1 MATRRKVLV
10 NMATNIEVTYHQ
22 REIRNWELD
31 RLLLTTEA
39 VVAAIIHNNAK
50 FNEFGILTLV

>member
-22 REIRNWELD
+22 REIRSWELD
-31 RLLLTTEA
+31 RLTTEA